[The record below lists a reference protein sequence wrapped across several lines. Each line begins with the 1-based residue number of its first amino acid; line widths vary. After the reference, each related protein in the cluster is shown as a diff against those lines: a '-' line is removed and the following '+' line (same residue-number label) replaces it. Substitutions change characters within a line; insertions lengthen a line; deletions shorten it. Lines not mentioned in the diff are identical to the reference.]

1 MIDILKQQISQGMS
15 IEEKSNKTRELLQ
28 IIILKIIYDKDFF
41 KNIVFTGGTALRVV
55 FGVKRFSEDLD
66 FSLVRKKG
74 YNFLDINSTLAGSLK
89 LYGLNVE
96 TKPKTK
102 SNVHSV
108 MFKFPGLLKTLG
120 ISNLESQKISI
131 KLEIDSNPPKGGHIS
146 DTVINKVY
154 MFSVVHFDLP
164 SMFATKLH
172 ACFYRKFTKGRDF
185 YDFLWYISKKT
196 KPNYTL
202 LNNAVIQ
209 TESKNPKVNEH
220 NFKKYLLDNI
230 QRINFDLVKKDV
242 ERFLED
248 KGELKLL
255 NLKTIQNSIESL
267 Y

>member
-1 MIDILKQQISQGMS
+1 MIDILKQQITQGMS

-66 FSLVRKKG
+66 FSLAKKEG
-74 YNFLDINSTLAGSLK
+74 YNFLEINSVIAGNLK
-89 LYGLNVE
+89 LYGFNVE
-96 TKPKTK
+96 AKSKTN

-108 MFKFPGLLKTLG
+108 MFKFPGLLKVLG

-131 KLEIDSNPPKGGHIS
+131 KLEIDSNPPEGGHTS
-146 DTVINKVY
+146 DTVINNIY
-154 MFSVVHFDLP
+154 MFNVVHFDLA

-172 ACFYRKFTKGRDF
+172 ACFYRKFIKGRDF
-185 YDFLWYISKKT
+185 YDFLWYVSKNT
-196 KPNYTL
+196 KPNYKL
-202 LNNAVIQ
+202 FNNAVIQ
-209 TESKNPKVNEH
+209 TENEDPKVNQH
-220 NFKKYLLDNI
+220 NFKKYLVDNI
-230 QRINFDLVKKDV
+230 QRIDFDLVKKDV

-248 KGELKLL
+248 KSELKLL

>member
-15 IEEKSNKTRELLQ
+15 TEEKSNKTRELLQ

-66 FSLVRKKG
+66 FSLAKREG
-74 YNFLDINSTLAGSLK
+74 YNFLNVSLAIANELK
-89 LYGLNVE
+89 LYGLNIE
-96 TKPKTK
+96 AKPKTN

-131 KLEIDSNPPKGGHIS
+131 KLEIDSNPPKGGYIS

-154 MFSVVHFDLP
+154 MFNVAHFDLA

-185 YDFLWYISKKT
+185 YDFLWYVSKKT
-196 KPNYTL
+196 KPNYIL

-209 TESKNPKVNEH
+209 TENKNPEVSER
-220 NFKKYLLDNI
+220 NFRKYLLDHI
-230 QRINFDLVKKDV
+230 QQINFDFVKKDV

-248 KGELKLL
+248 KSELKLL
-255 NLKTIQNSIESL
+255 NLKTIQNIIKSA